1 MEARPAAHAEP
12 PPLFLPRHSRM
23 SVFEAL
29 IKARLKRG
37 AGFTILEDQ
46 DRKPLT
52 YGDLLRAAF
61 ALGGKLKAM
70 TRPGE
75 RVGVL
80 LPSSAGAAVTFFAL
94 LAVGRVPAM
103 LNFTAGALNLKAALD
118 VADVKI
124 VLTSARFL
132 EQANLQGLADALSQ
146 EAKIVRLEDVRATI
160 GIADKLA
167 AVTAAMAPGAFA
179 HSAKPDDEAVVLFTS
194 GSFGAPRGVV
204 LSQANLVSN
213 VHQIN
218 AHIAFEPDWIFFS
231 PLPVFHSFGLT
242 GGLLL
247 PVLTGHKVFVY
258 PSPLHFKIIPKL
270 VKETGANVLLA
281 TDTFAYQYAR
291 AGDGEDLKG
300 LKFIVCGAERVRNET
315 RDLFEKK
322 LGVLLIEG
330 YGATEAA
337 PVIAVNKPSANA
349 PGTVGTLLPGIET
362 RLEKVPGINEG
373 ANLFVRGPNVM
384 SGYLNAD
391 GLAPPV
397 DGWHDTGDVVVIDED
412 GRITIKGRTKRFAKI
427 GGEMVSLAAVEGYAA
442 AVWPEHRHAAISAP
456 DPRKGER
463 IILITDR
470 PDAVSSALLDWAQ
483 ANGAP
488 EIAIPRKVIAV
499 AEVPVLGTGKT
510 DYVAVKALA
519 LAEIN
524 ARAA

>member
-1 MEARPAAHAEP
+1 
-12 PPLFLPRHSRM
+12 M
-23 SVFEAL
+23 S
-29 IKARLKRG
+29 
-37 AGFTILEDQ
+37 
-46 DRKPLT
+46 
-52 YGDLLRAAF
+52 
-61 ALGGKLKAM
+61 
-70 TRPGE
+70 PG
-75 RVGVL
+75 V
-80 LPSSAGAAVTFFAL
+80 
-94 LAVGRVPAM
+94 
-103 LNFTAGALNLKAALD
+103 
-118 VADVKI
+118 
-124 VLTSARFL
+124 
-132 EQANLQGLADALSQ
+132 
-146 EAKIVRLEDVRATI
+146 
-160 GIADKLA
+160 
-167 AVTAAMAPGAFA
+167 FA

-218 AHIAFEPDWIFFS
+218 AHIAFEPDWVFFN

-247 PVLTGHKVFVY
+247 PVLTGHKAFVY

-330 YGATEAA
+330 YGATEAS
-337 PVIAVNKPSANA
+337 PVIAVNKPIANA

-362 RLEKVPGINEG
+362 RLEKVPGIHDG
-373 ANLFVRGPNVM
+373 ANLFVRGPNIM
-384 SGYLNAD
+384 SGYLNSD

-397 DGWHDTGDVVVIDED
+397 DGWHDTGDVVTIDEE

-442 AVWPEHRHAAISAP
+442 AIWPEHRHAAISAP

-470 PDAVSSALLDWAQ
+470 PDAASSALLDWAQ

-499 AEVPVLGTGKT
+499 REVPVLGTGKT

-519 LAEIN
+519 LAEID